1 MASIDVVDLNNKK
14 VGNIEL
20 SDRVF
25 GAEIK
30 PEIMH
35 SVVRVQ
41 LMNKRGGNAHTKGRS
56 DVRGGGAKP
65 WKQKGTGRARAGTSS
80 SPVWVGGGTVFGPQ
94 VKTFNLSINKK
105 TKKAALRS
113 ALSMKLKASMLVV
126 LDNFEMAQC
135 KTKDFIEVMK
145 NFEAEKALII
155 LDDENRNVDLSSR
168 NVRGFKVMRSEGINV
183 YDLLKHDKL
192 LITKESVGR
201 IEEVLGK

>member
-1 MASIDVVDLNNKK
+1 MASIDVVDITNKK
-14 VGNIEL
+14 VGNVDL
-20 SDRVF
+20 SDLVF
-25 GAEIK
+25 EADIR

-41 LMNKRGGNAHTKGRS
+41 LINKRGGNAQTKGRS
-56 DVRGGGAKP
+56 DVKGGGAKP

-94 VKTFNLSINKK
+94 TKTFNLNINKK

-113 ALSMKLKASMLVV
+113 ALSMKLKDGMLVV
-126 LDNFEMAQC
+126 LDDFQLPEC
-135 KTKDFIEVMK
+135 KTKEFVQIMK
-145 NFEAEKALII
+145 TFEAERALIV
-155 LDDENRNVDLSSR
+155 LGDENKNVDLSSR
-168 NVRGFKVMRSEGINV
+168 NVRGFKVMKSEGINV

-192 LITKESVGR
+192 FMTKESLGK